1 MNLSAF
7 TSTAKHITA
16 TAFIAL
22 AFFTI
27 LASQNAQAAQPSLT
41 TEQSHTKLAYLV
53 THMEASHTQA
63 KQVLQ
68 KAQQQFENNEISTEE
83 IFFITL
89 KFYEIENEYLK
100 AKVAL
105 AANDGTLE
113 CESQTTENS
122 YELVAH
128 R

>member
-7 TSTAKHITA
+7 TSTAKHIVAST
-16 TAFIAL
+16 FVAL

-27 LASQNAQAAQPSLT
+27 FASQSAEAAATYQT
-41 TEQSHTKLAYLV
+41 KEQSNTKLVYLV
-53 THMEASHTQA
+53 SHMETSLTQA
-63 KQVLQ
+63 KEVLAQ
-68 KAQQQFENNEISTEE
+68 AQQQFENNEISTEE
-83 IFFITL
+83 IFFVTL

-105 AANDGTLE
+105 AANDDTLE
-113 CESQTTENS
+113 CESQNS
-122 YELVAH
+122 YELVAG

>member
-7 TSTAKHITA
+7 TSTAKHIVAST
-16 TAFIAL
+16 FIAL
-22 AFFTI
+22 VFFTL
-27 LASQNAQAAQPSLT
+27 LASQSTEAAQT
-41 TEQSHTKLAYLV
+41 YQTKEQANTKLVYLV
-53 THMEASHTQA
+53 SHMETSLTQA
-63 KQVLQ
+63 KEVLEQ
-68 KAQQQFENNEISTEE
+68 AQQQFENNEISTEE
-83 IFFITL
+83 IFFVTL

-122 YELVAH
+122 YELMAH